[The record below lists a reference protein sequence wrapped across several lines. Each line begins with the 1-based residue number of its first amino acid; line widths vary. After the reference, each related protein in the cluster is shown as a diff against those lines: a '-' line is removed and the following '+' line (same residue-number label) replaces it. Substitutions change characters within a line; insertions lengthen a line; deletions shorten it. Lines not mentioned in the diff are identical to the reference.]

1 MELTVG
7 DVRRSKTVIHEDT
20 IGFSHF
26 QVDHVWG
33 IFQGSHGMLMGN
45 LLQAGAI
52 HLRPPKHTQTQFVTL
67 VYLTSTRSTI
77 GNILFPYSKKFVSY
91 LQPPVFVCGS
101 TFNNLSD
108 VDAIVPWDVL
118 IPNTPCYTETKT
130 WDKQR
135 YKKKKKKG

>member
-33 IFQGSHGMLMGN
+33 IFQGSHGMLMSN

-52 HLRPPKHTQTQFVTL
+52 HLRPPKHTQTQAL
-67 VYLTSTRSTI
+67 VYLTSTWSTI

-118 IPNTPCYTETKT
+118 IPNTSCYTETKT

-135 YKKKKKKG
+135 YRQKTKG